1 MPWLSQATDR
11 LVPCLPR
18 STPAAPGDLAPAR
31 GLGDRPVHRQ
41 VVQVQADHLVVAGQ
55 CSPQELLADPG
66 EGPVVE
72 AAADGAVRAAG
83 CGDAFVAA
91 AVHQRGDDV
100 VEHDP
105 VGNPAAV
112 ATPRMG
118 RVELGTVGLDQG
130 SELDPQGL
138 DQGCW

>member
-1 MPWLSQATDR
+1 
-11 LVPCLPR
+11 LP
-18 STPAAPGDLAPAR
+18 
-31 GLGDRPVHRQ
+31 
-41 VVQVQADHLVVAGQ
+41 
-55 CSPQELLADPG
+55 ADPG

-83 CGDAFVAA
+83 CGDGFVAA